1 MTSTRR
7 RSQQPSPHAEPLVAS
22 DLTALGRGADA
33 ARIPSRPLRGLAW
46 VVPESLVAPVPSVPD
61 DLDDGRAPP
70 APPARPRFFA
80 RAERLA
86 VVIDLLRVA
95 LIRDDQERP
104 VVWSI
109 DCGTGE
115 DLFSVAIAASEELGP
130 LATRLRFVG
139 SDPDA
144 AMISAARAAV
154 YELAALRGVPE
165 PIVQRHFER
174 VAADRFAVAEAHR
187 EQAEFH
193 EGEIEQMAAGLPPRS
208 VLVALAGSAR
218 GETSAAALSRIHRE
232 IADRLVPGGF
242 LVQPPTAPTPDPSVL
257 ERWDASEDGV
267 FVKRAPPARSAPPI
281 PSRERPITVRPDAA
295 VSTVPARPRDAGN
308 DQRLSDA
315 VELSDRGEI
324 EAALHLT
331 TEALRLEP
339 NGPLGYLVRAQLQLA
354 GGSVGGALDDLRR
367 LLFLAPE
374 CRLARYWY
382 VLVLRAARMPE
393 RALVQLDQLEL
404 CLEHATDEDVL
415 EDDVATVGD
424 LRAVLGGLRTRLLES
439 MLPNNQGESS

>member
-1 MTSTRR
+1 MTSSRR
-7 RSQQPSPHAEPLVAS
+7 RCQHPSPSAKPLAAS
-22 DLTALGRGADA
+22 DLTALRGGSGA
-33 ARIPSRPLRGLAW
+33 AQIPSQPLRGLAW
-46 VVPESLVAPVPSVPD
+46 VIPESLAIPLPSLPGAPID
-61 DLDDGRAPP
+61 DRAPAP
-70 APPARPRFFA
+70 AAHPRFFA
-80 RAERLA
+80 EADRLA

-115 DLFSVAIAASEELGP
+115 DLYSVAIAASEELGS
-130 LATRLRFVG
+130 LARRLRYVG

-144 AMISAARAAV
+144 TAVLAARTAV
-154 YELAALRGVPE
+154 YELATLRGVPE

-174 VAADRFAVAEAHR
+174 VAVDRFAVADAHR
-187 EQAEFH
+187 EQVEFLQ
-193 EGEIEQMAAGLPPRS
+193 GKIDPVAAGLPPRS
-208 VLVALAGSAR
+208 VLVALAGSAGR
-218 GETSAAALSRIHRE
+218 EASAAALSRSHRA
-232 IADRLVPGGF
+232 IAERLVSGGF
-242 LVQPPTAPTPDPSVL
+242 LVQQPTAPAPDPSVL
-257 ERWDASEDGV
+257 ERWDSPEGGV
-267 FVKRAPPARSAPPI
+267 FVKRVPSARSAPPI
-281 PSRERPITVRPDAA
+281 PSRERPISVRPSADL
-295 VSTVPARPRDAGN
+295 STVPARPRDSGHH
-308 DQRLSDA
+308 QRLSDA
-315 VELSDRGEI
+315 AELGDRGEI
-324 EAALHLT
+324 DAALHLT

-354 GGSVGGALDDLRR
+354 GGSIEGALDDLRR

-404 CLEHATDEDVL
+404 CLAHATDDDVL
-415 EDDVATVGD
+415 EDDIATVGD

-439 MLPNNQGESS
+439 MLPHNEGESS